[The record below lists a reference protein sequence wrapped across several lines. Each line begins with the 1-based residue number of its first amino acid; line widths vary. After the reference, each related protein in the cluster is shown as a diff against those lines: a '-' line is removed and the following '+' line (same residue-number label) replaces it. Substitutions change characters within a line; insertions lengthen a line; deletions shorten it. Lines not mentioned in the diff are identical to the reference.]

1 MDRNSPEDESRNWN
15 LAQAERARQ
24 EAHRLR
30 RIREVKLAVLT
41 TVVVVLVALLM
52 FRPLRDMVRNMARS
66 AKPETDAAGKPLAR
80 STTSDSPL
88 PTTDNPP
95 PASDLPVLLAAAEDA
110 SAKTPT
116 AALRLYR
123 RAATTLPND
132 HRVWL
137 GQAKCAARAGDVQFA
152 RASFEEAVK
161 LAPNDVG
168 VRVAYAEFAWSQADC
183 ELAVAQAQVAI
194 GLDAASLDAR
204 FAAVQAL
211 LQAQRASEAL
221 PHMRRALELA
231 PDHGRVHLLLGRT
244 LLGMDRLDEA
254 QTALLRAAE
263 LAPASA
269 QTKLALAELRR
280 RQSRP
285 DEAAELLAQAQAQAA
300 EQEKQPRMRQIAS
313 RSTGGLAG
321 IPARARL
328 SSTATLRTRIQ
339 LERAEVLVAAGKQ
352 TEAIDSLRKLLTIHP
367 DLVQARTRLGELL
380 LAVGRDD

>member
-1 MDRNSPEDESRNWN
+1 MDRNNPEDKPRNWD

-24 EAHRLR
+24 EAQRLR

-66 AKPETDAAGKPLAR
+66 AKPETDATWKPLAR
-80 STTSDSPL
+80 STTSDS
-88 PTTDNPP
+88 PP

-123 RAATTLPND
+123 RAATTMPND

-137 GQAKCAARAGDVQFA
+137 GQARCAARAGDVQLA

-161 LAPNDVG
+161 LAPSQVG
-168 VRVAYAEFAWSQADC
+168 VRVAYAEFAWSQGDC
-183 ELAVAQAQVAI
+183 ELAVAQAQLAV

-211 LQAQRASEAL
+211 LHAQRASEAL

-231 PDHGRVHLLLGRT
+231 PDHGRVPLLLGRT
-244 LLGMDRLDEA
+244 LLGMDRLEEA
-254 QTALLRAAE
+254 ETALLRAAE

-269 QTKLALAELRR
+269 QIKLALAELRR
-280 RQSRP
+280 RQGRP

-300 EQEKQPRMRQIAS
+300 EQEKQPRTGQIAI
-313 RSTGGLAG
+313 RSTSGLAG
-321 IPARARL
+321 IPPGKRL
-328 SSTATLRTRIQ
+328 DSAATLRARIQ
-339 LERAEVLVAAGKQ
+339 LERAEVLAAAGKQ
-352 TEAIDSLRKLLTIHP
+352 IEAIGSLRKLLTIHP
-367 DLVQARTRLGELL
+367 KLVQAKTRLGELL
-380 LAVGRDD
+380 LAVGRAD